1 MESEFSDPV
10 NIGSDEMVTINEL
23 VNIASSI
30 EGKTI
35 TKKHIDGPLGVA
47 GRNSDNKLIKEKIGW
62 APNYPL
68 SKGIE
73 KTYKWIKSQ
82 LEGS

>member
-1 MESEFSDPV
+1 
-10 NIGSDEMVTINEL
+10 MVTIKQL
-23 VNIASSI
+23 VDIASSV
-30 EGKTI
+30 EGKNI

-82 LEGS
+82 LEDKQS

>member
-1 MESEFSDPV
+1 MESDLTEPV
-10 NIGSDEMVTINEL
+10 NIGSAEMVTINKL
-23 VNIASSI
+23 VDIASSI
-30 EGKTI
+30 ENKTI

-73 KTYKWIKSQ
+73 KTYRWINEQ
-82 LEGS
+82 VTL